1 MKMPSAVLVAAVT
14 LTSSWAFAQGGGEL
28 NLINLTNL
36 DELSQL
42 AHFQEVEGGCRF
54 YGELNKASGDVQIEV
69 KACPTEDGNLYAT
82 PFEATIKLGALPVP
96 AGTRFNFKQ

>member
-1 MKMPSAVLVAAVT
+1 MVLAGLLALLALLLGVPRSRKEWVLVAAVT

-69 KACPTEDGNLYAT
+69 KACVGS
-82 PFEATIKLGALPVP
+82 
-96 AGTRFNFKQ
+96 